1 MKISIEREP
10 LVDALGRMVP
20 IASNKSPLPIL
31 ANVYLRAGN
40 EGHLTLDVSDL
51 ETGMRI
57 NLTSCQVIEPGGVC
71 LDAKKLHEI
80 AKAVSGEFISIESAE
95 NYRTTI
101 TAGASNFIL
110 PGLDGADFPVWDN
123 GVSDMTIT
131 IPKLTLASAIQ
142 KTVFATS
149 SDDSR
154 FNLNA
159 TLWEVQDG
167 SVKFVATDGHR
178 LGIVYDVSLVLADDM
193 RMLVPKKAM
202 LAIRKF
208 IERTETPV
216 DIEVEKKFITISTG
230 NSTLRC
236 RLIDGDYPDYLK
248 VMPSSP
254 GQSVVIDRLAFLKS
268 LNMVR
273 LMTSDRNRG
282 VTIEIQ
288 PGTMTMRSNH
298 PELGTAEDVLSV
310 DFDGAPIELI
320 ANVEYLIDGLG
331 VIETEQVKMEYVKD
345 GSPLILRPV
354 DVNGYFNLVMP
365 MRK

>member
-20 IASNKSPLPIL
+20 IASRRSPLPIL
-31 ANVYLRAGN
+31 ANVCLRADN
-40 EGHLTLDVSDL
+40 EDHLTLDVSDL

-57 NLTSCQVIEPGGVC
+57 NLTSCQVTEPGSIC
-71 LDAKKLHEI
+71 LDAKKLFEI
-80 AKAVSGEFISIESAE
+80 TKTMSGELVDITSNEQSRA
-95 NYRTTI
+95 TI
-101 TAGASNFIL
+101 TSGNSTFNL
-110 PGLDGADFPVWDN
+110 EGLDGKGFPIWDV
-123 GVSDMTIT
+123 GDSDLTIT
-131 IPKLTLASAIQ
+131 VPKLTLASAIQ
-142 KTVFATS
+142 KTVFAAST
-149 SDDSR
+149 DDSR

-159 TLWEVQDG
+159 TLWEIQDG
-167 SVKFVATDGHR
+167 SMKFVATDGHR